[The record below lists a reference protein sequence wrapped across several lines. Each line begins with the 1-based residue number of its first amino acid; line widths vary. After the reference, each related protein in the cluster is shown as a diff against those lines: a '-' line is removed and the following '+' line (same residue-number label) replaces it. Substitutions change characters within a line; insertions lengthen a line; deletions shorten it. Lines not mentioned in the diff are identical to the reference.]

1 MNAIFGRM
9 IRALTFDERLYLE
22 IAGDPTA
29 ITQAGMIVLL
39 SAVARVLGLQVGW
52 QDLILLHMV
61 QLVIWWAVLS
71 LTIWAVGNKLFPAQP
86 TDYGAGQDGP
96 DPLKVAR
103 VLGFAMTPRIF
114 RSLAFIPTVGL
125 FISYAAAFWQI
136 FLMIIAVRTLFG
148 YNEDARA
155 IYVVAVGLLPL
166 MIGLELLEFIET

>member
-61 QLVIWWAVLS
+61 QLVVWWAILS
-71 LTIWAVGNKLFPAQP
+71 ITVWAVGNKLFPPLP
-86 TDYGAGQDGP
+86 TDYGASSPGP
-96 DPLKVAR
+96 DPLTVAR
-103 VLGFAMTPRIF
+103 VLGFAMTPRLF
-114 RSLAFIPTVGL
+114 RSLAFIPTLGL
-125 FISYAAAFWQI
+125 LISYAATFWQI

-148 YNEDARA
+148 YNEDLRP

-166 MIGLELLEFIET
+166 MIGLELLELIEI

>member
-9 IRALTFDERLYLE
+9 IRALSFDERLYLE
-22 IAGDPTA
+22 IAGDSTA

-39 SAVARVLGLQVGW
+39 SAVARVLGLQAGGPE
-52 QDLILLHMV
+52 LILLHMV

-71 LTIWAVGNKLFPAQP
+71 LTIWAVGHRLFPAQP

-148 YNEDARA
+148 YNEDVRA